1 MDQIEVV
8 QIAPGIFAMMGM
20 GQYQGHD
27 PDFEGFVPMS
37 YERAETVAENMR
49 LLLASMFTF

>member
-8 QIAPGIFAMMGM
+8 EIAPGSFAMTGM

-27 PDFEGFVPMS
+27 PELEGFVPMNQD
-37 YERAETVAENMR
+37 RAEAVAENMR
-49 LLLASMFTF
+49 LLFASLFPS

>member
-8 QIAPGIFAMMGM
+8 EIAPGSFAMTGM

-27 PDFEGFVPMS
+27 PELEGFVPMNQD
-37 YERAETVAENMR
+37 RAEAVAENMR
-49 LLLASMFTF
+49 RHLASLFPS

>member
-8 QIAPGIFAMMGM
+8 EIAPGSFAMTGM

-27 PDFEGFVPMS
+27 PEFEGFVPMNHD
-37 YERAETVAENMR
+37 RAEVVAENMR
-49 LLLASMFTF
+49 LLLASLFPS

>member
-8 QIAPGIFAMMGM
+8 EIAPGSFAVTGM

-27 PDFEGFVPMS
+27 PEFEGFVPMNHD
-37 YERAETVAENMR
+37 RAEVVAENMR
-49 LLLASMFTF
+49 RHLASLFAS

>member
-8 QIAPGIFAMMGM
+8 EIAPGSFAMTGM

-27 PDFEGFVPMS
+27 PEFEGFVPMNHD
-37 YERAETVAENMR
+37 RAEVVAENMR
-49 LLLASMFTF
+49 RHLASLFAS